1 MINFQL
7 SGSNVT
13 NLWRVH
19 AKVTIEGILFDEILE
34 AEPFM
39 TWSIVWNGFDVY
51 EQKVIGQTV
60 AHIEI
65 GYQILG
71 KCSCKVMK
79 STLLC
84 GNHDHLLSR
93 KIPQKCEMIFFHL
106 LSGHKRKKIQF
117 SNFLA

>member
-7 SGSNVT
+7 TGSNVT

-84 GNHDHLLSR
+84 GNHELR
-93 KIPQKCEMIFFHL
+93 PCIYFHEKF
-106 LSGHKRKKIQF
+106 HKK
-117 SNFLA
+117 